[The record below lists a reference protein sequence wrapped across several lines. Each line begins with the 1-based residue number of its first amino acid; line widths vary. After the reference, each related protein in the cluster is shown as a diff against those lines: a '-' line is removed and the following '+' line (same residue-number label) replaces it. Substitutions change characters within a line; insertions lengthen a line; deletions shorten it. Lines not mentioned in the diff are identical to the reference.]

1 MARVTRF
8 AESESVSAKRQG
20 GKPRSLSPAQEAWI
34 RLKRNKTA
42 VVGMAMILV
51 LVLLVIFAPLIAPYD
66 PFKQDYNA
74 LSLDPCAAHLFGT
87 DNYGRDLFSRCI
99 YATRISFPIAVLCSF
114 ASLALGGTLGFISG
128 YCGGKVDQIIM
139 RIMDIFQ
146 AIPSILMAIAI
157 IAVLGNGIGKMV
169 LAIAIST
176 MPLCARMCRGALF
189 TVKDAE
195 YIEST
200 RALGAGDGRLLVR
213 HMIPNAVG
221 TIIIFIIGTMAG
233 NIMIISMLSYIGLGI
248 TPPTAEWGAILNAGK
263 EFLTTSPHM
272 VLFPGLMIMFTSFA
286 FTLFGDG
293 LRDALDPR
301 LK

>member
-1 MARVTRF
+1 MARMLQYDDAKVTIKAR
-8 AESESVSAKRQG
+8 SKDG
-20 GKPRSLSPAQEAWI
+20 RSLSPGQEAWI

-42 VVGMAMILV
+42 VVGMVMIIILIIV
-51 LVLLVIFAPLIAPYD
+51 AIFAPWIAPYD
-66 PFKQDYNA
+66 YAKQDYNA
-74 LSLDPCAAHLFGT
+74 LKQPPSAEHWFGT
-87 DNYGRDLFSRCI
+87 DNMGRDLFSRCI
-99 YATRISFPIAVLCSF
+99 YGTRISFPIAVACSL
-114 ASLALGGTLGFISG
+114 ASLLLGGSLGFIAG
-128 YCGGKVDQIIM
+128 YCGGKTDQIIM
-139 RIMDIFQ
+139 RIMDVFQ
-146 AIPSILMAIAI
+146 AIPSTLMAIAI

-176 MPLCARMCRGALF
+176 MPMMARMCRGALF
-189 TVKDAE
+189 TVKGAD

-200 RALGAGDGRLLVR
+200 RALGANDSRLLIR

-221 TIIIFIIGTMAG
+221 TIIIFLIGTMG
-233 NIMIISMLSYIGLGI
+233 GSIMIISMLSYIGLGI
-248 TPPTAEWGAILNAGK
+248 TPPTPEWGSILNAGK
-263 EFLTTSPHM
+263 EFLKSSSYM